1 MPSAPKPRV
10 GLDVRLA
17 YYTAGGISRYIRHLA
32 AELPAREPAFDYTQF
47 YHRRDSATFSPLARR
62 VNCWTPAHHQLER
75 LALAAEIM
83 PYRLDLLHS
92 PDFIPPLAG
101 YRRSIITVHDLTF
114 LLYPQ
119 FLTAESRRY
128 YNDQIRWAVKRCDAI
143 SADSHATKADL
154 TRLLDVAPDKIT
166 VIHLGLEPVFSPDE
180 PAGDGD
186 AERLMRLKLAPGY
199 LLFVGTFEPRKNVSG
214 LLRAYAAL
222 RRRWPDAPDLVLA
235 GRQGWLFDSMV
246 VLIQE
251 LRLASCTHF
260 LAEVAEAD
268 LPALYRQ
275 AKAFVLPSYYEGFG
289 FTLLEAMGC
298 GTPAVVANRASLPEI
313 AGDAAILVEPDDAES
328 IADALYRTMTDNAQR
343 AQMRQR
349 GLERAAQ
356 FTWERTAQDT
366 LDLYHRVL
374 SK

>member
-1 MPSAPKPRV
+1 MPSALKPRV

-32 AELPAREPAFDYTQF
+32 AELPAREQAFDYTHF

-62 VNCWTPAHHQLER
+62 VSCWTPAHHRLER

-128 YNDQIRWAVKRCDAI
+128 YNDQIRWAVKHCDAI

-154 TRLLDVAPDKIT
+154 TRLLDVAPDKIA
-166 VIHLGLEPVFSPDE
+166 VIHLGLEPAFSPDE
-180 PAGDGD
+180 QAGEGD
-186 AERLMRLKLAPGY
+186 ADRLMRLKLAPGY
-199 LLFVGTFEPRKNVSG
+199 LLFVGTFEPRKNVPG

-222 RRRWPDAPDLVLA
+222 RRRW
-235 GRQGWLFDSMV
+235 S
-246 VLIQE
+246 
-251 LRLASCTHF
+251 RL
-260 LAEVAEAD
+260 
-268 LPALYRQ
+268 PM
-275 AKAFVLPSYYEGFG
+275 PS
-289 FTLLEAMGC
+289 
-298 GTPAVVANRASLPEI
+298 I
-313 AGDAAILVEPDDAES
+313 EP
-328 IADALYRTMTDNAQR
+328 
-343 AQMRQR
+343 
-349 GLERAAQ
+349 
-356 FTWERTAQDT
+356 
-366 LDLYHRVL
+366 
-374 SK
+374 